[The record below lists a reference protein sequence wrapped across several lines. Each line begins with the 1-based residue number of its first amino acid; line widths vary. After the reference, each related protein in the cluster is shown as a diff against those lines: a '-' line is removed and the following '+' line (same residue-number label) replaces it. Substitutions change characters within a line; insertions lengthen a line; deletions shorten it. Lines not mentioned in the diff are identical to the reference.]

1 MPMYTWLAVMLVN
14 RPSSTVASSSAG
26 LTLAAVLQAFAS
38 WKAEGGTL
46 GRRGVVAW
54 GCAQVLLWAAAEALD
69 DFVSCPACMSGL

>member
-38 WKAEGGTL
+38 WKAEGVTL
-46 GRRGVVAW
+46 GRRGCVHGAVHKFCYGQQQKRWMTLSA
-54 GCAQVLLWAAAEALD
+54 VLHA
-69 DFVSCPACMSGL
+69 